1 MPDNPEQAVR
11 RGVTGKGYLVLLL
24 SLTMSLAG
32 ISLASTFITVV
43 GLTAL
48 LYTASSYVRTI
59 SVRGELEREVSPAE
73 LFEGGRVRVTLRGML
88 KAPGAKVTLQDEVPP
103 TAYVKG
109 GARWR
114 LPAGGV
120 VRKVGYRAK
129 MKLRGMY
136 RLGPLKAISQD
147 PGGHFSL
154 VRELGGESHV
164 TVLPRP
170 VPAGVLPHLKAP
182 PRLLPGFS
190 HSRSVGQGKE
200 FHSIREYYPEDP
212 FKIINWHATAR
223 RRRLMVN
230 QYEAESL
237 TDVVIIIDAREW
249 TGRGDLYRNPLE
261 DSVRVAASLIRL
273 LLSARNRVG
282 LVLIGEGVKYIRPA
296 AGERH
301 FRSLLHELA
310 SVSPRGGVPLKEALK
325 VAAQHL
331 SPSSP
336 LVLFTPLTEGM
347 DAREG
352 LEFLLSLGHPLIV
365 ISPDPAER
373 ARYAGGHSTPR
384 EVLTGIERRA
394 LASLLLKGGARFFD
408 MKMGHT
414 VKEVLEGVMG

>member
-1 MPDNPEQAVR
+1 MPYNPEQDVR
-11 RGVTGKGYLVLLL
+11 RRVTGKGFLILLL
-24 SLTMSLAG
+24 SLTMTLAG
-32 ISLASTFITVV
+32 LSLASPFFTVA

-48 LYTASSYVRTI
+48 LYTAHSYLRSATVN
-59 SVRGELEREVSPAE
+59 GELEREAAPKE
-73 LFEGGRVRVTLRGML
+73 LFEGGSVRVSLRGRFR
-88 KAPGAKVTLQDEVPP
+88 APGANVILLDEVPP

-109 GARWR
+109 GTRWR
-114 LPAGGV
+114 LPGGGV
-120 VRKVGYRAK
+120 IRRVGYRAR

-136 RLGPLKAISQD
+136 RLGPLKAVTED

-154 VRELGGESHV
+154 ERRLGGESRV

-170 VPAGVLPHLKAP
+170 EEVAVLPRLKAP

-212 FKIINWHATAR
+212 FKIINWPATAR
-223 RRRLMVN
+223 RRKLMVN

-237 TDVVIIIDAREW
+237 TDVVIILDAREW

-261 DSVRVAASLIRL
+261 DSIKVAASLIRL
-273 LLSARNRVG
+273 LLASRNRVG
-282 LVLIGEGVKYIRPA
+282 LVVVGEGVKYIRPA

-301 FRSLLHELA
+301 LQSLLHELA
-310 SVSPRGGVPLKEALK
+310 AVSPRGGVPLKEALK

-336 LVLFTPLTEGM
+336 LVLLTPLTEGM

-352 LEFLLSLGHPLIV
+352 LEFLLSLEHPLTV

-373 ARYAGGHSTPR
+373 EMYVTGIKTPR
-384 EVLTGIERRA
+384 YVLTGIERRV
-394 LASLLLKGGARFFD
+394 LASLLLKGGARFYD